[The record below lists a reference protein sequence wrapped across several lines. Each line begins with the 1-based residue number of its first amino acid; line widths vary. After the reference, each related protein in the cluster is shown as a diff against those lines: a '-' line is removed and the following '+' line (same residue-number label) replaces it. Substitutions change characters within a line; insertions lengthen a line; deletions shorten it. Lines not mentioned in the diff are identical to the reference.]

1 MGPAVHDEG
10 PQDHSG
16 ADGEGRSGLQ
26 PHKEEGSQA
35 LPRLPAIRTS
45 RPLGAPSHIHGHA
58 YSTGSIQHA
67 NVASASSTHRRVN
80 SAGCDTKTV
89 LNADMQGAMGA
100 SASVANHTAG
110 SAAELEAMPVVYV
123 FPALS
128 LPAAAGVVIIAIS
141 APFVLRA
148 VRWTSPVVA
157 VTAHTADP
165 AQNQLLFPG
174 WPTLSG
180 SLHLLTGTAVLLACC
195 WQLWCLYER
204 QATSAPAL
212 LDTLDAGGRRAG
224 MQDGGAPSPFLTCD
238 SPITSHSARGLLQ
251 AMAGRQGAAA
261 MQATEPATSPAS
273 RPGPANSPVRAALR
287 SPSSFHSREILASGS
302 PRAADPHGK
311 KGLSVLTAPAHGS
324 GGLWPPLP
332 SLTSWIKPLVS
343 LAGAPTG
350 GSAAGSSTSPRSC
363 TGTTEGSS
371 GLAQAGVNSS
381 GQQAVAGSQGY
392 RANSGYP
399 VSKQGGGDQG
409 LYVVP
414 EDPGAIGGVGSVE
427 AGGVREGSS
436 GSAAGVRVSP
446 TLEQAMGLPGRASLE
461 YGQPQALGSRSRAI
475 SGSGSAAAGGRD
487 GACAPR
493 TPTPGTPPVQG
504 SGISTGIA
512 PDQASPAP
520 ASLSGGEAGTMAAP
534 GVQPLGGSSNSS
546 SGHSSVASGSAAGG
560 NESGGHG
567 GAGTVA
573 GADAPASGSSRAGS
587 DGSFSIWSWALPGL
601 HLLRRQTARERQAR
615 RQQQQQQ
622 GRDRHRRTSWLSTGN
637 LSASVASPRR
647 AWAGVWEP
655 GSGIASQPDF
665 TLSTLGTDPL
675 GTMRTESGQGIGLLP
690 VGSIISSPP
699 ASAPPTSTGLASGV
713 VAAVLGSPVIR
724 SLCGSSQPSVG
735 SPSGASVVQQ
745 HGAGGSGAGLGRAA
759 HMVASAAV
767 SAARSML
774 GSPRGGASAATSP
787 SYQQLQLHPQQQL
800 VRNVSGGLDA
810 GGVGSGQRSLLRHGS
825 VAQKVRPRALGT
837 GLGAAGGYWRQ
848 SSNVPV
854 RAAQS

>member
-1 MGPAVHDEG
+1 MEPAVHEG

-16 ADGEGRSGLQ
+16 ADGEGRSGFQ
-26 PHKEEGSQA
+26 PHNSEEGSQS

-45 RPLGAPSHIHGHA
+45 RPLGAESNIHGHD
-58 YSTGSIQHA
+58 YSAEGIQHA
-67 NVASASSTHRRVN
+67 NSASASSAHGRVNRVN
-80 SAGCDTKTV
+80 SAGCDITNV
-89 LNADMQGAMGA
+89 LNADMQGTMGA

-110 SAAELEAMPVVYV
+110 SAAELEAMPVVST

-141 APFVLRA
+141 TPLVLRA
-148 VRWTSPVVA
+148 VRWTSPAVA

-165 AQNQLLFPG
+165 VYYQLLFPG
-174 WPTLSG
+174 WPTLTG

-204 QATSAPAL
+204 QATNAPAL
-212 LDTLDAGGRRAG
+212 LDTLDAGGRHART
-224 MQDGGAPSPFLTCD
+224 QDGGAPSPFLTCD

-261 MQATEPATSPAS
+261 MQANEPTTSPAS
-273 RPGPANSPVRAALR
+273 RPGPANSPVRTTLR
-287 SPSSFHSREILASGS
+287 SPSSFHSREIMASGS

-311 KGLSVLTAPAHGS
+311 KGPSVSTAPAHGS

-343 LAGAPTG
+343 LAGGPTA
-350 GSAAGSSTSPRSC
+350 GSAAGGSISPRSC
-363 TGTTEGSS
+363 IGTTETNS
-371 GLAQAGVNSS
+371 GLAQAGLNSS
-381 GQQAVAGSQGY
+381 EQQARAGNQGY
-392 RANSGYP
+392 SANSGYP
-399 VSKQGGGDQG
+399 VSRQGGGDQG
-409 LYVVP
+409 LSVVP
-414 EDPGAIGGVGSVE
+414 EDQGAIGGTGGMA
-427 AGGVREGSS
+427 AGVAREGSS
-436 GSAAGVRVSP
+436 GRAVEVRLPS
-446 TLEQAMGLPGRASLE
+446 TSLEQAVGLPSRASLDC
-461 YGQPQALGSRSRAI
+461 GRPQALGPRSRAT
-475 SGSGSAAAGGRD
+475 SGSGSAATGGRD
-487 GACAPR
+487 GAYAPR
-493 TPTPGTPPVQG
+493 TPTPGTPPAQG
-504 SGISTGIA
+504 SGSSTGIA
-512 PDQASPAP
+512 PDQAAPAP
-520 ASLSGGEAGTMAAP
+520 ASLSGGEAGTMAVP
-534 GVQPLGGSSNSS
+534 GVQPPAGGSSG
-546 SGHSSVASGSAAGG
+546 SGLSAGASGSAAGG
-560 NESGGHG
+560 NESGGVG
-567 GAGTVA
+567 DAGA
-573 GADAPASGSSRAGS
+573 GADAPASSSSRAGS

-615 RQQQQQQ
+615 RQQQQQQQQQQ

-699 ASAPPTSTGLASGV
+699 TSAPPTSTGLASGV
-713 VAAVLGSPVIR
+713 VAAVMGSPVIR
-724 SLCGSSQPSVG
+724 SLCGSSHPSVG

-745 HGAGGSGAGLGRAA
+745 HVTGGSGSGLGRAA
-759 HMVASAAV
+759 HVVASAAV

-774 GSPRGGASAATSP
+774 GSPRGAASGAASP
-787 SYQQLQLHPQQQL
+787 SYMQQQLQLHPQQQL

-810 GGVGSGQRSLLRHGS
+810 GGASSGQRSLLRHGS
-825 VAQKVRPRALGT
+825 VAQKVRPRAPGR
-837 GLGAAGGYWRQ
+837 GLGAAGEY
-848 SSNVPV
+848 
-854 RAAQS
+854 